1 MVNSAKIVFVARKKR
16 HYESTR
22 IKLDMSFEEALSKL
36 CHATVPD
43 EDDAVDYPSEIKGD
57 EKADIPKN
65 AEGKRR

>member
-1 MVNSAKIVFVARKKR
+1 
-16 HYESTR
+16 
-22 IKLDMSFEEALSKL
+22 MSFEEALSKL